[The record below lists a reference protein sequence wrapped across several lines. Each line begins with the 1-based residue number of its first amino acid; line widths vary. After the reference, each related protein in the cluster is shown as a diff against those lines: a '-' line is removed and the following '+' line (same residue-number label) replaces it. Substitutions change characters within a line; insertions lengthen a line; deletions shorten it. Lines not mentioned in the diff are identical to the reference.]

1 MAAKPG
7 VSDDALKRRSPR
19 SCRRPRRS
27 APPQQEAD
35 KLGEDIRQGLSFLT
49 TGLLAFAF
57 IAVLVGAF
65 LIFNTFSITV
75 AQRARELALLRTL
88 GATRRQVLTSV
99 LLEALTIG
107 AHRLGRR
114 HPRRPRLREG
124 DQRALQGARH
134 RPADTSLVLEP
145 RTVIVCLL
153 VGTLVTLAGALGARR
168 PRHARRAGRGA
179 ARGERARRAA
189 GSRG

>member
-1 MAAKPG
+1 MIFDLKTAQQLFEKPGQVDFAYVAGKPG
-7 VSDDALKRRSPR
+7 VSPDALKRQIASIL
-19 SCRRPRRS
+19 
-27 APPQQEAD
+27 PPTAQVRTAAQEAD

-99 LLEALTIG
+99 MLEALTIG
-107 AHRLGRR
+107 IDRLGGR

-134 RPADTSLVLEP
+134 RPADHEP
-145 RTVIVCLL
+145 R
-153 VGTLVTLAGALGARR
+153 ARV
-168 PRHARRAGRGA
+168 A
-179 ARGERARRAA
+179 AR
-189 GSRG
+189 